1 MLFSQLAYGLRIT
14 ANSSIPGLLATEKSA
29 VSDVEIHLNDGAEFP
44 ALSSREFLYTSENI
58 GESGLP
64 ALRVGRL
71 VGGAYGL
78 FYSDGAR
85 FAVDPRGREIVADWP
100 PGYCF
105 EDAATYLL
113 GPLLAFV
120 LRLRGLV
127 CLHASAV
134 AMEDKAIALVG
145 AAGAGKSTTAAAF
158 AKSGYAVLSDDVV
171 ALTEQGDYFR
181 VQPGYPRLNLWA
193 DSVRV
198 LFGSEDALPK
208 ITPTWD
214 KRYLALD
221 QDGFRFESRALP
233 LGVIYVLR
241 SRETGGSTCRLGPIS
256 PSPAFIALVANT
268 YLNYLL
274 DKNMRSV
281 EFHGLGRLV
290 NSVPVRSVDLPDDTS
305 RLGELSQVI
314 AADAKNVLASRS
326 ALSVNSR

>member
-1 MLFSQLAYGLRIT
+1 LLCSQLAYELRIN
-14 ANSSIPGLLATEKSA
+14 ANRSVPGLFAIEKSG
-29 VSDVEIHLNDGAEFP
+29 VDVEIHLNDGSEFP
-44 ALSSREFLYTSENI
+44 VLSGGEFLYTSENTS
-58 GESGLP
+58 ESGQP

-71 VGGAYGL
+71 SGGGYGL

-85 FAVDPRGREIVADWP
+85 FAVDPRGRAIVADWP
-100 PGYCF
+100 AGYYF

-113 GPLLAFV
+113 GPVLAFV

-134 AMEDKAIALVG
+134 AIEDKAIALVG
-145 AAGAGKSTTAAAF
+145 SPGAGKSTAAAAF

-171 ALTEQGDYFR
+171 ALTEQPDCFR
-181 VQPGYPRLNLWA
+181 VRPGYPRVNLWG
-193 DSVRV
+193 DSVRA

-241 SRETGGSTCRLGPIS
+241 SRENGGSTYRLGPIS
-256 PSPAFIALVANT
+256 PPSAFIALVGNT
-268 YLNYLL
+268 YVNYLL
-274 DKNMRSV
+274 DKDMRST
-281 EFHGLGRLV
+281 EFRWLGRLV
-290 NSVPVRSVDLPDDTS
+290 SSVPVRSVDQPDDAS
-305 RLGELSQVI
+305 ELGALIQAI
-314 AADAKNVLASRS
+314 AADAKEVLASRS
-326 ALSVNSR
+326 ALSVDSR

>member
-1 MLFSQLAYGLRIT
+1 MLCSHLAYGLRIT
-14 ANSSIPGLLATEKSA
+14 ANRSVPGLLAIEKSGLG
-29 VSDVEIHLNDGAEFP
+29 DLEIRLNDGAEFP

-58 GESGLP
+58 CQSGLP

-71 VGGAYGL
+71 FGGAYGL

-85 FAVDPRGREIVADWP
+85 FAVDPHGREIVADWP

-105 EDAATYLL
+105 EDAATYLS
-113 GPLLAFV
+113 GPVLAFV

-134 AMEDKAIALVG
+134 AIEDKAIALVG
-145 AAGAGKSTTAAAF
+145 SAGAGKSTAAAVF

-171 ALTEQGDYFR
+171 ALTEQEDYFQ
-181 VQPGYPRLNLWA
+181 VQPGYPRVNLWA
-193 DSVRV
+193 DSVRA

-221 QDGFRFESRALP
+221 RDGFRFESRPLP

-241 SRETGGSTCRLGPIS
+241 SREDGGSTCRFGPIS
-256 PSPAFIALVANT
+256 PSSALIALVANT
-268 YLNYLL
+268 YVNYLL
-274 DKNMRSV
+274 DKDMRST

-290 NSVPVRSVDLPDDTS
+290 NSVPARSVGLPDGAS
-305 RLGELSQVI
+305 GLGELSRAI
-314 AADAKNVLASRS
+314 AADAEEVLASRS
-326 ALSVNSR
+326 PLSVDSR

>member
-1 MLFSQLAYGLRIT
+1 V
-14 ANSSIPGLLATEKSA
+14 PGLLAIEKSGRG
-29 VSDVEIHLNDGAEFP
+29 DVEIHLNDGAEFP
-44 ALSSREFLYTSENI
+44 ALSSCEFFYTSENI
-58 GESGLP
+58 GQSGLP
-64 ALRVGRL
+64 TLRVGRL
-71 VGGAYGL
+71 LGGAYGL

-85 FAVDPRGREIVADWP
+85 FAVDPHGREIVADWP
-100 PGYCF
+100 PDYCF
-105 EDAATYLL
+105 EDAATYLT
-113 GPLLAFV
+113 GPVLAFV
-120 LRLRGLV
+120 LRLRGLM

-134 AMEDKAIALVG
+134 AFEDKAIALVG
-145 AAGAGKSTTAAAF
+145 SAGAGKSTAAAAF
-158 AKSGYAVLSDDVV
+158 AKNGLAVLSDDVV
-171 ALTEQGDYFR
+171 ALTEQADHFQ
-181 VQPGYPRLNLWA
+181 VQPGYPRVNLWA
-193 DSVRV
+193 DSVRA

-214 KRYLALD
+214 KRYLTLD

-290 NSVPVRSVDLPDDTS
+290 NSVPVRSVDLPDGAS
-305 RLGELSQVI
+305 RPGELSEAI
-314 AADAKNVLASRS
+314 TADAKEVLNPRFV
-326 ALSVNSR
+326 LSSDPR

>member
-1 MLFSQLAYGLRIT
+1 MLCSQLAYGLRIT
-14 ANSSIPGLLATEKSA
+14 ANRSVPGLRVIEKS
-29 VSDVEIHLNDGAEFP
+29 VVDDVEIHLNDGAEFP
-44 ALSSREFLYTSENI
+44 ALSTHEFLYTSENM

-71 VGGAYGL
+71 FGGAFGL

-85 FAVDPRGREIVADWP
+85 FAVDPHGREIVADWP

-105 EDAATYLL
+105 EDAATYLS
-113 GPLLAFV
+113 GPVLAFV

-134 AMEDKAIALVG
+134 AIGDRAIALVG
-145 AAGAGKSTTAAAF
+145 SAGAGKSTTAAAF
-158 AKSGYAVLSDDVV
+158 AKSGHAVLSDDVV
-171 ALTEQGDYFR
+171 ALTEQGDCFR
-181 VQPGYPRLNLWA
+181 VQPGYPRVNLWA
-193 DSVRV
+193 DSVRA

-241 SRETGGSTCRLGPIS
+241 SLETGGSTCGLGPIS
-256 PSPAFIALVANT
+256 LPSALIALVANT
-268 YLNYLL
+268 YVNYLL
-274 DKNMRSV
+274 NRDMRSM

-290 NSVPVRSVDLPDDTS
+290 NSVPVRFVDLPDGAP
-305 RLGELSQVI
+305 RLGELSEAIV
-314 AADAKNVLASRS
+314 ADAKEVLASRS
-326 ALSVNSR
+326 GLSVAPR